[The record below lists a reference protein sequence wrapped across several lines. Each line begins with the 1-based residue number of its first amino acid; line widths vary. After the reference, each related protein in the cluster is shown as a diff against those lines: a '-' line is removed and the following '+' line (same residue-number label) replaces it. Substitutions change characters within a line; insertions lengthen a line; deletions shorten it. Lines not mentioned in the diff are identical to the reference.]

1 MTKRLRVIAIVV
13 FILAMCTGTASAFSP
28 DESSSDDSMAVII
41 NIDGV
46 PRMISTE
53 EQTVGDLMVS
63 IEEFI
68 DTDYRLENVN
78 ETTTLC
84 NNMIINIKSVTENI
98 ITTTEA
104 IPFTV
109 EYRETDALDYGVE
122 RVVQE
127 GSEGV
132 LEITIKETVSGGEVL
147 TSEKIDE
154 KITKEPINKIIEK
167 GTRQKVNTIDG
178 YVYSDAIQVKATGY
192 TGFDVG
198 CNGITASGTV
208 AQKGVIAVDP
218 RVIPLGTKVYVP
230 GYGVAVAEDTGGAI
244 KGNKIDL
251 CYNTKAEAFSWGVRN
266 VTLYVLD

>member
-1 MTKRLRVIAIVV
+1 MTKRLRVMAIIV

-28 DESSSDDSMAVII
+28 ESSADDNNMPVII

-46 PRMISTE
+46 PRMVSTE
-53 EQTVGDLMVS
+53 EATVGELMAS
-63 IEEFI
+63 MDEFI
-68 DTDYRLENVN
+68 ESDYKLENVS
-78 ETTTLC
+78 ETTALC
-84 NNMIINIKSVTENI
+84 SNMIINVATITENI
-98 ITTTEA
+98 ITKTDA

-132 LEITIKETVSGGEVL
+132 LETTIKETVSKDEVL
-147 TSEKIDE
+147 SSEVVEEKIV
-154 KITKEPINKIIEK
+154 KEPVTKIIEK
-167 GTRQKVNTIDG
+167 GTARNIDG
-178 YVYSDAIQVKATGY
+178 YTYKDAINVRATGY
-192 TGFDVG
+192 TGFDAG

-208 AQKGVIAVDP
+208 AKKGVIAVDP

-251 CYNTKAEAFSWGVRN
+251 CYNTKSEAFSWGVRN

>member
-28 DESSSDDSMAVII
+28 DESSSDDSMSVII

-46 PRMISTE
+46 PRMVSTE
-53 EQTVGDLMVS
+53 EKTVGDLMGS

-68 DTDYRLENVN
+68 DADYRLENVN
-78 ETTTLC
+78 ETTALC
-84 NNMIINIKSVTENI
+84 SNMIINIKSVTENI
-98 ITTTEA
+98 ITKTEA

-154 KITKEPINKIIEK
+154 KRTKEPVNKIIEK
-167 GTRQKVNTIDG
+167 GTKKTIDG
-178 YVYSDAIQVKATGY
+178 YVYNDAIQVKATGY
-192 TGFDVG
+192 TGYDLG

-218 RVIPLGTKVYVP
+218 RVIPLGTKVYIP

-251 CYNTKAEAFSWGVRN
+251 CYNTKSEAFSWGVRN